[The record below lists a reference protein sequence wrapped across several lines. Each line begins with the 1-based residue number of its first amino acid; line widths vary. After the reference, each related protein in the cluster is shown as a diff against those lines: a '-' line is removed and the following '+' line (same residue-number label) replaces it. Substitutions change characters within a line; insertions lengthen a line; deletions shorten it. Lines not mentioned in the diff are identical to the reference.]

1 LGENGSGKSTFLQS
15 LAERDIAIPE
25 HIDIYMVRGEAAPSD
40 QGPVDFIVAAAK
52 EKVERLEKRVE
63 ELSGSTDE
71 ADTEEIERLLEEIED
86 MDPST
91 FEAKAGSILHGLGF
105 SQQMMAR
112 PTKDMSG
119 GWRMR
124 VALARALFIKPHLL
138 LLGTL
143 SLGGLHG
150 DVCLTSRIDEP
161 TNHLDLGAVVWL
173 EAYLSTYNHILVIT
187 SHSADFLDSVCTNT
201 IELTPKKKVRDT
213 FYDQRGSE
221 PSSVQLVYYG
231 GNYSTFVR
239 TKSENEVNQMKAY
252 NKQQEEIAHIKKHVP
267 FHLLASLSLHNDPC
281 AGSSR
286 AQVPT
291 PTLSSKPSRSRK
303 LSTRWRQQVWWR
315 KLKCPSSCAST
326 LRTSENCHRPL
337 LPSMM

>member
-1 LGENGSGKSTFLQS
+1 LLEISGISVTPFATSQYPLAHSFHPGLRLAYSFPTLSRETSKSTLYTLSFHGRLLFENASVSFNYPQRYGLLGENGSGKSTFLQS

-25 HIDIYMVRGEAAPSD
+25 HIDIYMVRGEAPPSD
-40 QGPVDFIVAAAK
+40 QGPVEFIVAAAR

-63 ELSGSTDE
+63 DLSASTDE

-143 SLGGLHG
+143 SSSEFLY
-150 DVCLTSRIDEP
+150 VSCL
-161 TNHLDLGAVVWL
+161 V
-173 EAYLSTYNHILVIT
+173 
-187 SHSADFLDSVCTNT
+187 
-201 IELTPKKKVRDT
+201 
-213 FYDQRGSE
+213 
-221 PSSVQLVYYG
+221 
-231 GNYSTFVR
+231 
-239 TKSENEVNQMKAY
+239 
-252 NKQQEEIAHIKKHVP
+252 
-267 FHLLASLSLHNDPC
+267 
-281 AGSSR
+281 SR
-286 AQVPT
+286 A
-291 PTLSSKPSRSRK
+291 
-303 LSTRWRQQVWWR
+303 
-315 KLKCPSSCAST
+315 
-326 LRTSENCHRPL
+326 
-337 LPSMM
+337 

>member
-1 LGENGSGKSTFLQS
+1 MTPPEIQFVLAIELDFRHSVCCDITSYFSLSLCRSAAGVLVSDPQSRDIKIDSYTLSFHGRLLFENASVSFNYPQRYALLGENGSGKSTLLQS
-15 LAERDIAIPE
+15 LAGRDIAIPE
-25 HIDIYMVRGEAAPSD
+25 HIDIYMVRGEAPPSD
-40 QGPVDFIVAAAK
+40 QGPVEFIVAAAK

-71 ADTEEIERLLEEIED
+71 ADTAEIERLLEEIED
-86 MDPST
+86 MDPNT

-143 SLGGLHG
+143 NSNKNSLMF
-150 DVCLTSRIDEP
+150 TSYLARVDEP
-161 TNHLDLGAVVWL
+161 TNHLDLAAVVWL

-201 IELTPKKKVRDT
+201 IDLTPKKKVRGILFT
-213 FYDQRGSE
+213 SN
-221 PSSVQLVYYG
+221 V
-231 GNYSTFVR
+231 
-239 TKSENEVNQMKAY
+239 
-252 NKQQEEIAHIKKHVP
+252 
-267 FHLLASLSLHNDPC
+267 
-281 AGSSR
+281 
-286 AQVPT
+286 VPT
-291 PTLSSKPSRSRK
+291 LLRSAG
-303 LSTRWRQQVWWR
+303 LLRW
-315 KLKCPSSCAST
+315 
-326 LRTSENCHRPL
+326 
-337 LPSMM
+337 